1 MTQNTGKGTRA
12 DLVIR
17 NARIIDGTGA
27 PSRRG
32 DLAVADDRIVAL
44 GELNGLEAARQI
56 DAGGKALAP
65 GFIDAHTHDD
75 RAALADPLM
84 TCKVSQGVTTVIAGN
99 CGVSLAPLTTDRRPP
114 APMDLVCEDPSGFFA
129 DFAGYLD
136 ALDQE
141 PPAVNVAAQVG
152 HATLR
157 VGAMDD
163 LERAASAGEAK
174 AMRAALEDSL
184 EAGAIGFS
192 TGLFYP
198 PAAAAPTEEVI
209 EIARGLQAFGAL
221 HSTHMRDEGDH
232 VLESLEES
240 FRIGR
245 EAGAPLVISHHKCTG
260 RRNFGRSGET
270 LARIDAARQG
280 QPVGLDVYPYVAGST
295 MLASGRALNA
305 ERVIVTWSQTR
316 PEVAGRD
323 LDEIAAEM
331 GLERDAAVEAL
342 SPAGGIFFVMDEDDV
357 RRILA
362 YPHSMIGSDGLPHDV
377 HPHPRL
383 WGTFPRVL
391 GHYARELGLFS
402 LEEAVRKMT
411 ALTAA
416 QFGLKDRGVLRAG
429 AFADLVLFDP
439 ETVIDTATFDDP
451 KRPAAGIELVMVNG
465 RRVWQDGAHA
475 GDRPGRALRRQDQDP
490 PRAAVG

>member
-1 MTQNTGKGTRA
+1 MSEDESAGGKA
-12 DLVIR
+12 DLIIR
-17 NARIIDGTGA
+17 NARIIDGTGG

-32 DLAVADDRIVAL
+32 DLAVAEDRILAL
-44 GELNGLEAARQI
+44 GDLNGLAAAREI
-56 DAGGKALAP
+56 EAGGRALAP

-75 RAALADPLM
+75 RAVLADPLM
-84 TCKVSQGVTTVIAGN
+84 TCKVSQGVTTVVTGN
-99 CGVSLAPLTTDRRPP
+99 CGVSLAPLTTGQRPP
-114 APMDLVCEDPSGFFA
+114 APMDLVCEDPAGFFG

-136 ALDQE
+136 ALDRD

-157 VGAMDD
+157 VGAMES
-163 LERAASAGEAK
+163 LERAASAGEAR
-174 AMRAALEDSL
+174 AMRGALEDSL

-209 EIARGLQAFGAL
+209 EIARGLEAFGGL
-221 HSTHMRDEGDH
+221 HSTHMRDEGDR

-245 EAGAPLVISHHKCTG
+245 EAGAPVVISHHKCTG
-260 RRNFGRSGET
+260 RQNFGRSTET
-270 LARIDAARQG
+270 LARIEAARRG
-280 QPVGLDVYPYVAGST
+280 QPVGLDVYPYIAGST

-305 ERVIVTWSQTR
+305 ERVIVTWSKAR
-316 PEVAGRD
+316 PEAAGRD

-342 SPAGGIFFVMDEDDV
+342 SPAGGIFFVMDEADV

-362 YPHSMIGSDGLPHDV
+362 YPHSMIGSDGLPHDR

-391 GHYARELGLFS
+391 GRYARELGLFT

-416 QFGLKDRGVLRAG
+416 QFGLKDRGVLREG

-439 ETVIDTATFDDP
+439 ETVIDSATFDEP
-451 KRPAAGIELVMVNG
+451 KRPAAGIDLVMVNG
-465 RRVWQDGAHA
+465 RTVWQDGAHA
-475 GDRPGRALRRQDQDP
+475 GKRPGRALRRQDQDP
-490 PRAAVG
+490 PRAAG